1 MRGEMA
7 KLVVEHVS
15 KKYMTG
21 KERRE
26 VEALSGINLEV
37 KEGEFFSIVGPSGCG
52 KSTLLY
58 IIGGFIPP
66 SGGKILVDGREVSSP
81 GIDRGIVFQEFAL
94 FPWKTVIQNIL
105 YGLEQKKI
113 GKQERLAIAHRYVE
127 MTGLRGMENLYPKEL
142 SGGMKQRVA
151 IARTLACDPEILL
164 MDEPF
169 GSLDAQ
175 TRVFMQDEL
184 LRIWEETR
192 KTVVFVTHSIEE
204 AVHLS
209 DHVAIFSRRPG
220 RIKEILPIPF
230 SRPRVREE
238 EVGRRQYIDLVK
250 HLWKAVEREVK
261 GFPYAIRSGSTQ
273 QDSPIVRYGKA
284 N

>member
-1 MRGEMA
+1 MA
-7 KLVVEHVS
+7 KLVVQQIS
-15 KKYMTG
+15 KIYNSG
-21 KERRE
+21 KEGRK
-26 VEALSGINLEV
+26 VEALAGIDLEV
-37 KEGEFFSIVGPSGCG
+37 NEGDFFSLVGPSGCG

-66 SGGKILVDGREVSSP
+66 SGGKILADGKEVTSP

-105 YGLEQKKI
+105 YGLEQRKI
-113 GKQERLAIAHRYVE
+113 VREERLAIASKYIE
-127 MTGLRGMENLYPKEL
+127 MTNLRGMEHLYPKEL

-151 IARTLACDPEILL
+151 IARTLACNPDILL

-184 LRIWEETR
+184 LRIWGETR
-192 KTVVFVTHSIEE
+192 KTVLFVTHSIEE

-209 DHVAIFSRRPG
+209 DRVAVFSHRPG
-220 RIKEILPIPF
+220 RIKEILPIDIP
-230 SRPRVREE
+230 RPRIREE
-238 EVGRRQYIDLVK
+238 EMSRGQYIKLINY
-250 HLWKAVEREVK
+250 LWKAVEREGK
-261 GFPYAIRSGSTQ
+261 GFS
-273 QDSPIVRYGKA
+273 
-284 N
+284 

>member
-1 MRGEMA
+1 MT
-7 KLVVEHVS
+7 KLVVQKVS
-15 KKYMTG
+15 KTYKSG
-21 KERRE
+21 KEGKD
-26 VEALSGINLEV
+26 VEALSGIDLEI

-58 IIGGFIPP
+58 IIGGFITP
-66 SGGKILVDGREVSSP
+66 SNGAILVNGKGVTSP

-105 YGLEQKKI
+105 YGIEQRKMTKNERAKI
-113 GKQERLAIAHRYVE
+113 AEKYIE

-192 KTVVFVTHSIEE
+192 KTVLFVTHSIEE

-209 DHVAIFSRRPG
+209 DRVAIFSRRPG
-220 RIKEILPIPF
+220 KIKEILLIDIP
-230 SRPRVREE
+230 RPRIREE
-238 EVGRRQYIDLVK
+238 EVSRSQYIKLISY
-250 HLWKAVEREVK
+250 LWKAVEREAK
-261 GFPYAIRSGSTQ
+261 GFS
-273 QDSPIVRYGKA
+273 
-284 N
+284 